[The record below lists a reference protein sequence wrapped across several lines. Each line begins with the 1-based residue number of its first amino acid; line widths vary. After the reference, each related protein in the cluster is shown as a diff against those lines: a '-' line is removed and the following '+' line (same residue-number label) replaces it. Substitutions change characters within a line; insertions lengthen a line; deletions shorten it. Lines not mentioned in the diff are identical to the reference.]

1 MLSIRNQIVA
11 PITIYRFL
19 VVVLLL
25 CSFWAR
31 AQDAVSFLKAET
43 VETTADEVPLEAGYE
58 QPFSFTRN
66 LIFFNASVD
75 GNPGNFILETGAP
88 TLLLNNRGAN
98 AGTIQSSGQAA
109 GGSVSF
115 ANQRIESFEM
125 GGRTLGK
132 HWALALDLRSMESR
146 TGERID
152 GYVGHK
158 FLRGGEVRI
167 DFPGR
172 KFQLLRSS
180 RFPRHEGRAP
190 RKVLRFE
197 YVDHLPVITVKV
209 GKRKLRFAVDTGAGA
224 NLIDEKYR
232 DLMHNTGEQMNI
244 QGLDGNNANHDI
256 VSLAGLPCQDDNEA
270 TRFVV
275 MDLDHLQSAGQVP
288 IAGILGSVFLAN
300 HTVGIDYRR
309 RKLYFW

>member
-1 MLSIRNQIVA
+1 MLSSRNQIVA
-11 PITIYRFL
+11 TTTIYRL
-19 VVVLLL
+19 WVVMLLL
-25 CSFWAR
+25 CSFGAR

-43 VETTADEVPLEAGYE
+43 VEATAGEAPLAAGNE

-66 LIFFNASVD
+66 LIFFNASVN
-75 GNPGNFILETGAP
+75 GNPGNFILDTGAP
-88 TLLLNNRGAN
+88 TLLLNNRGLAS
-98 AGTIQSSGQAA
+98 GTQSSGQAA
-109 GGSVSF
+109 GGSVAF
-115 ANQRIESFEM
+115 ANQRIESFKM
-125 GGRTLGK
+125 GGRILGK

-152 GYVGHK
+152 GYVGHE

-180 RFPRHEGRAP
+180 RFPRHAGRAP
-190 RKVLRFE
+190 HTVLRFE
-197 YVDHLPVITVKV
+197 YVDHLPVITIKV
-209 GKRKLRFAVDTGAGA
+209 GKRKLRFAIDTGAGA

-232 DLMHNTGEQMNI
+232 DLTLPTGGQMNI
-244 QGLDGNNANHDI
+244 QGLDGDNSNYDV
-256 VSLAGLPCQDDNEA
+256 VSLSGMPCQNEA
-270 TRFVV
+270 KATNFVV
-275 MDLDHLQSAGQVP
+275 MDLSHLQSANQLP
-288 IAGILGSVFLAN
+288 ITGILGSVFLAN